1 MSRKPADQPE
11 GDLRNTGMS
20 LRHDREWDYELDRIR
35 TAVEDRDADSVG
47 LQFPEGLKRRGPGVA
62 SDLRELLPDDVS
74 VLLSGQPCYGACDLD
89 TYLMRR
95 TDVFVH
101 FGHSPMKN
109 SKDIIYVPLF
119 SNVDV
124 LPIVDCA
131 LDEEIASPDEDPD
144 VGLVTTAQHR
154 NKFDAMRERLEDEG
168 YTVHTR
174 RGDERLTR
182 EGQVLG
188 CNYASADVEAEQ
200 ILYVGGGKFHP
211 LGLAM
216 EHPEKHVVIAD
227 PVNNTVSVA
236 DAEQFMKERYATV
249 HKAMDA
255 ETWGVIY
262 CTKIGQGRW
271 DQAEEI
277 VDSND
282 DAYLITMDEITPDRL
297 RNFGLDAYV
306 NTGCPRITTD
316 DGPQFHSPML
326 TPGEYRI
333 AVGEK
338 PLDELGFDTFHG
350 TW

>member
-1 MSRKPADQPE
+1 MSHDTAEQPE
-11 GDLRNTGMS
+11 GDLRSTGMS
-20 LRHDREWDYELDRIR
+20 LRHDREWDYELDRIVE
-35 TAVEDRDADSVG
+35 AVDERDATSVG
-47 LQFPEGLKRRGPGVA
+47 LQLPEGLKRRGPGVA
-62 SDLRELLPDDVS
+62 DDLRQRLDDVS
-74 VLLSGQPCYGACDLD
+74 ILLSGQPCYGACDLD

-101 FGHSPMKN
+101 FGHSPMKE
-109 SKDIIYVPLF
+109 SEKIIYVPLF

-124 LPIVDCA
+124 EPIVDRA
-131 LDEEIASPDEDPD
+131 AEEQLAPASEEEPL
-144 VGLVTTAQHR
+144 GLVTTAQHM
-154 NKFDAMRERLEDEG
+154 NKFDEMREQLEAVG
-168 YTVHTR
+168 YDIRTR
-174 RGDERLTR
+174 RGDERLTH

-188 CNYASADVEAEQ
+188 CNYASADVDAEQ

-227 PVNNTVSVA
+227 PVNNVVTVA
-236 DAEQFMKERYATV
+236 DTEKFMKQRYAAV

-255 ETWGVIY
+255 DTWGVIY

-271 DQAEEI
+271 ERAQEI
-277 VDSND
+277 VEANDS
-282 DAYLITMDEITPDRL
+282 AYLISMDEVTPDRL

-316 DGPQFHSPML
+316 DGPQFNAPML
-326 TPGEYRI
+326 TPGEYEI
-333 AVGEK
+333 AIGEK
-338 PLDELGFDTFHG
+338 PLDSLEFDTFHG